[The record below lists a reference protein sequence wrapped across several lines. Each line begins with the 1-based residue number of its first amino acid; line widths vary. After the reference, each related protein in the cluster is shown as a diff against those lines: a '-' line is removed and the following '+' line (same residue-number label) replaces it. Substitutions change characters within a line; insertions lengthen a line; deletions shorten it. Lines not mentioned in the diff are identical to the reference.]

1 MSRKTLQEL
10 KKTYGGVEGF
20 YGEYEDVKT
29 FREEFPD
36 AEGSDAQIAMMIA
49 DDYKNVARD
58 RDLEAQKAQRE
69 HQEAERAKQRA
80 DVAERQAAEA
90 ERRRLDAE
98 RNRST
103 DLSRTYGDLELER
116 TKRRIVENMLD
127 PFAYTYPTYGT
138 TRYLEK
144 ERLKREVA
152 EEVKDEV
159 KKELK
164 KRPKTKTKVV
174 YKARPKSKK
183 RTKSKGKKKGK

>member
-1 MSRKTLQEL
+1 MSRSKIHNEL
-10 KKTYGGVEGF
+10 RKTYGGVDGF

-36 AEGSDAQIAMMIA
+36 AVGTDDQIAMMIA

-80 DVAERQAAEA
+80 EVAERQAADA

-152 EEVKDEV
+152 DEVKDEV

-164 KRPKTKTKVV
+164 KRPKTKVV
-174 YKARPKSKK
+174 YKSRPKSKK
-183 RTKSKGKKKGK
+183 RTKSKPKKKKGR